1 MKIRIPMDELRGGR
15 KRNKGF
21 GFVTFYDEAAVVK
34 ALDEREVTVDV
45 CSIEIEKAMK
55 RVMPQRDNP

>member
-1 MKIRIPMDELRGGR
+1 MDELRGGR